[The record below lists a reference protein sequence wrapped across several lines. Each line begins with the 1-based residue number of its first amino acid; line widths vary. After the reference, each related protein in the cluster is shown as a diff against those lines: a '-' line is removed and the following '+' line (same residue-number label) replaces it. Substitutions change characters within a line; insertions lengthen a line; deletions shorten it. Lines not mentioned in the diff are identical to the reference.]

1 MKLTAVVKILPGLI
15 LSLFSRIRSNM
26 GYLTVAGAIALL
38 VVIQCT
44 SVSACDYPTQYGS
57 NYGKDMV
64 LSESLRMLNK
74 VQGNTA
80 EYSTG

>member
-1 MKLTAVVKILPGLI
+1 MKLTAVVTVLPGLI

-44 SVSACDYPTQYGS
+44 SVSACDYPTQYDS

-64 LSESLRMLNK
+64 SESLRILNK
-74 VQGNTA
+74 VQRNTA